1 MSEFVGR
8 LMIERIRARR
18 RYAGLLPLAAALA
31 VSLALTACGSE
42 KQSVDTSAP
51 QSASTPTTEKKAGL
65 GQIVESGFGQ
75 SGQYV
80 WVTALVKNMSDH
92 GGQTVTV
99 NFNLLDKSGAIL
111 KSASQVE
118 SFNVAN
124 QLQAVGTQVDVGL
137 KDKVASVQPTLL
149 VKEEGAFPE
158 SKTDLGSFKAGSITK
173 DQYVDTLWHAKF
185 TIKNPTD
192 QPLQSPRI
200 GVICKGTDGKV
211 NGGGTDY
218 PDLVPPSGQ
227 VVIDPN
233 LITTGKPTT
242 CTAYVAAGI

>member
-1 MSEFVGR
+1 
-8 LMIERIRARR
+8 MIERIRARR
-18 RYAGLLPLAAALA
+18 RHAGLLPLAAALA
-31 VSLALTACGSE
+31 VSLVLTACGSE

-75 SGQYV
+75 SGEYV

-99 NFNLLDKSGAIL
+99 NFNLLDESGAIL

-124 QLQAVGTQVDVGL
+124 QLQAVGTQ
-137 KDKVASVQPTLL
+137 P
-149 VKEEGAFPE
+149 
-158 SKTDLGSFKAGSITK
+158 
-173 DQYVDTLWHAKF
+173 AKF
-185 TIKNPTD
+185 TIKNPMD
-192 QPLQSPRI
+192 QLLQSPRI

-233 LITTGKPTT
+233 LITTGKPAT